1 MHGVV
6 KDETNKKAVTLSSG
20 KIYYL
25 IYALKVEKGVLL
37 GPWPDNNTIVKICIH
52 RGTVRI

>member
-1 MHGVV
+1 MALEKMRH
-6 KDETNKKAVTLSSG
+6 TKKALRYVPVRS
-20 KIYYL
+20 IYL
-25 IYALKVEKGVLL
+25 IYAHKVEKGVLL